1 MENMVDL
8 NNFAD
13 GGLSEKFNDEL
24 QKVLEN
30 IADPNTDPTKVRSVT
45 VTVSL
50 KGDKKRELATTTIR
64 ATSKLAPYEDIETQI
79 IMDRDSKGKVVGK
92 ELKSGVKGQTYF
104 DEEGVYEDTGE
115 KIVDFRKQKTNGGNN

>member
-1 MENMVDL
+1 MPNMVDL

-13 GGLSEKFNDEL
+13 GGLAEKFNDEL

-50 KGDKKRELATTTIR
+50 KGDKKRELANTTIR

-92 ELKSGVKGQTYF
+92 ELKSGIPGQTYF
-104 DEEGVYEDTGE
+104 DEEGVYEDDGK
-115 KIVDFRKQKTNGGNN
+115 KIIDFRKQNQN